1 MLSHPCQQTAIV
13 SRQIRGALEGAIGP
27 MVGILQDFAVFEPCP
42 CIFRSDGK
50 QRFDRLFGII
60 EPQELE
66 LDSCKNQ
73 AQFCASRATLHR
85 RSSNDLSLPIS
96 KVLQQ
101 ELGKREA
108 GSGAARFCR
117 DCFPQQIF
125 GLHAQSRYGDPRW
138 RRLRFQISSLLS
150 QTGGERK
157 PGAARCGNSIID
169 FRNKS
174 SSSAHCSNDML
185 PPAARRSS
193 SNNKISADRGVAAC
207 GAKAMALRSTSFASA
222 RRPRVQSAA
231 ASFVIR
237 SAVRTSTMFT
247 PATAS

>member
-85 RSSNDLSLPIS
+85 RSSNGLSLPIS

-101 ELGKREA
+101 ELSKCEA
-108 GSGAARFCR
+108 WSERHGSSATASRSRFSASTRSPGTATLAGAVCA
-117 DCFPQQIF
+117 
-125 GLHAQSRYGDPRW
+125 SRYRA
-138 RRLRFQISSLLS
+138 SC
-150 QTGGERK
+150 RK
-157 PGAARCGNSIID
+157 QAASASRGAARCGNSIID
-169 FRNKS
+169 FRNRS

-193 SNNKISADRGVAAC
+193 SNNKISADRG
-207 GAKAMALRSTSFASA
+207 
-222 RRPRVQSAA
+222 
-231 ASFVIR
+231 
-237 SAVRTSTMFT
+237 
-247 PATAS
+247 